1 MLGKIYHSHL
11 VHVSLL
17 LSVGIGL
24 LFWQTLLWGY
34 VQVPADI
41 PAFFDPTLR
50 ESAPDMVRPQN
61 VLLSDHVQQFYVWHY
76 LAAESMQNEGRIPLW
91 NPHFLGGQPLLAN
104 AQPAL
109 YYPINWLL
117 FWFDAGLVAA
127 IRSMF
132 NLFVA
137 GFFTFLFGRA
147 LGISREGAILAAV
160 AFTFSGAL
168 IVGPSHAYANCL
180 VWLPLLM
187 WAGEKALS
195 EPERY
200 TLWGLVA
207 SVGVGLSIVGGHPE
221 SSFHNLLVFVIYL
234 GLRLLWQGGRWRE
247 KGRPLLAG
255 VIAVT
260 VGLLLG
266 AVQWLPFVVWWSES
280 ATPTRSPSW
289 NADSVFYA
297 RHWLAYLATTV
308 TLLFPN
314 FYGHPVD
321 YTYQWPFPTFQ
332 NFLEQAMYIGLA
344 PIALAAGA
352 LFYGEKRQRAAVV
365 IIVLLALVLLAVALR
380 LPGFEAFNHLPI
392 LDRVNN
398 TRLKWYFAFL
408 AAVAAGFG
416 LDAFVAGVAQGRK
429 RVFYPVTAVLS
440 LALLMVLGIFVGKY
454 LLPNIPANGFAHHL
468 LFVIFSLKQT
478 RTAVTLIVLSASL
491 GGVLYAWYGRQVNLS
506 GLKWLFIGL
515 AFAELLVMAY
525 GYNTTVAPE
534 TVFPPVRLTETLGQ
548 DEGVFRILAEPP
560 AFWPNYGAVYGF
572 YHVGG
577 YDLPVHKRAS
587 ELYLAQGG
595 RGYRQIWSP
604 EWPLVD
610 WMNVKYIITTQ
621 AYDLPK
627 LELILDNGYRV
638 YRNHD
643 VLPRAFMVYDVQVI
657 PDDANLLATMIA
669 TPSLLATTAFLQQ
682 TLPLEQA
689 QAITASATDRNTVA
703 IAHYGFDEVVLT
715 VTTETAGLLVMSDIY
730 ASGWQAQ
737 LNGRATALH
746 RANYA
751 YRSVFVP
758 PGEHVVTF
766 TYQPWDFEVGRAL
779 SLLGLLVV
787 TMGLLWWVRQ
797 PKSRTLGETNR

>member
-1 MLGKIYHSHL
+1 MLSKIYRSDL

-17 LSVGIGL
+17 LSAGIAI

-50 ESAPDMVRPQN
+50 EAAPTPGALPQN

-76 LAAESMQNEGRIPLW
+76 LAAQSMQSDGRIPLW

-109 YYPINWLL
+109 YYPVNWLL
-117 FWFDAGLVAA
+117 FWLNPGLVAA

-132 NLFVA
+132 NFFVA

-147 LGISREGAILAAV
+147 LRISREGSMLAAV
-160 AFTFSGAL
+160 AFAFSGAL

-180 VWLPLLM
+180 VWLPFML
-187 WAGEKALS
+187 WAGEKALR
-195 EPERY
+195 EPERAY
-200 TLWGLVA
+200 FWGLVA
-207 SVGVGLSIVGGHPE
+207 SVGVGLSILGGHPE
-221 SSFHNLLVFVIYL
+221 SSFHNLLVFTLYL
-234 GLRLLWQGGRWRE
+234 GLRALIQPGKWRG
-247 KGRPLLAG
+247 KRRPLLAG

-266 AVQWLPFVVWWSES
+266 AVQWLPFAIWWAES

-289 NADSVFYA
+289 NADSIFYT
-297 RHWLAYLATTV
+297 RDWLAHLATAV

-321 YTYQWPFPTFQ
+321 YTYQWPFATFQ
-332 NFLEQAMYIGLA
+332 NFLEQSMYIGLA

-352 LFYGEKRQRAAVV
+352 LLYRGKGRRTTV
-365 IIVLLALVLLAVALR
+365 IIIAALALFMLAVALR

-392 LDRVNN
+392 FDRVNN

-408 AAVAAGFG
+408 ATVTAGFG
-416 LDAFVAGVAQGRK
+416 LDAFIAGVVQERK
-429 RVFYPVTAVLS
+429 KALYPATAVFAI
-440 LALLMVLGIFVGKY
+440 ALLIILAIAGGKY
-454 LLPNIPANGFAHHL
+454 LWTATPSDSFSHHL
-468 LFVIFSLKQT
+468 LFTIFSLRQP
-478 RTAVTLIVLSASL
+478 RAAVSLFVIAVGLTGLSYTL
-491 GGVLYAWYGRQVNLS
+491 WRGRQTNLI

-515 AFAELLVMAY
+515 TFVELIVMAY
-525 GYNTTVAPE
+525 GYNTTVAKE
-534 TVFPPVRLTETLGQ
+534 TVFPPVRLTETLRQ
-548 DEGVFRILAEPP
+548 DESYFRILTQPP

-610 WMNVKYIITTQ
+610 WLNVKYIITTET
-621 AYDLPK
+621 YDLPK
-627 LELILDNGYRV
+627 LELILEDGYRV
-638 YRNHD
+638 YRNHG
-643 VLPRAFMVYDVQVI
+643 VLPRAFMVHDFRVI
-657 PDDANLLATMIA
+657 PDDADLLATMLGD
-669 TPSLLATTAFLQQ
+669 PSLLATTALLERE
-682 TLPLEQA
+682 LPPEQA
-689 QAITASATDRNTVA
+689 QAIARPLNGESRAA
-703 IAHYGFDEVVLT
+703 IAHYWSDRVVIA
-715 VTTETAGLLVMSDIY
+715 VETETAGLLVMSDVY
-730 ASGWQAQ
+730 ANGWKAR
-737 LNGRATALH
+737 LKGRPVDLH
-746 RANYA
+746 RVNYA
-751 YRSVFVP
+751 YRAVFVP
-758 PGEHVVTF
+758 PGAHEVMF
-766 TYQPWDFEVGRAL
+766 IYQPWDFELGRAL
-779 SLLGLLVV
+779 SWLGLISTAVSLSALFL
-787 TMGLLWWVRQ
+787 TG
-797 PKSRTLGETNR
+797 NRKRRLST